1 MTGLT
6 SKNGNSLKAFLEVCL
21 KKENL
26 SFVGKVDS
34 PFNREKYQKL
44 LEGLEAV
51 ELKLSEVLVDN
62 EDFKINSEFFRKKI
76 YKNN

>member
-1 MTGLT
+1 M
-6 SKNGNSLKAFLEVCL
+6 
-21 KKENL
+21 
-26 SFVGKVDS
+26 GKVDS